1 MNQAPITQT
10 ELYGLKNEF
19 NELVNLYLK
28 KKLPNKI
35 LLSGQKGIG
44 KCTLAY
50 HLINY
55 VLSKDE
61 IYPYNFDKLCINHKN
76 HNFKLIQNGTNPN
89 FFLLDINLE
98 KKNIDI
104 TQIRNL
110 INELN
115 KSSFNNK
122 PRFVLIDNIEF
133 LNINSIN
140 ALLKI
145 LEEPNHN
152 IFFIL
157 INNDKKIIPTLLSRC
172 LNFRISLNEEKK
184 KDVCKK
190 LFKEDI
196 ANLINNDLI
205 NYYYSPGEIFQLFK
219 FSYDKE
225 INLKTTNLKDFLLL
239 IINKSFY
246 KESIIVKN
254 LVYNMFEFFLIKNVS
269 LIYSDLYRYFLKRIN
284 ETKKFNLDEESLFL
298 EIKTKLLNE

>member
-1 MNQAPITQT
+1 MNQTPSTQT

-28 KKLPNKI
+28 NKLPNKI

-61 IYPYNFDKLCINHKN
+61 IYPYNFDNLCIDDKN
-76 HNFKLIQNGTNPN
+76 HSFKLIQNGTSPN
-89 FFLLDINLE
+89 FFLLDINSE

-110 INELN
+110 IYELN

-140 ALLKI
+140 ALLKV
-145 LEEPNHN
+145 LEEPNQN

-157 INNDKKIIPTLLSRC
+157 INNNKKIIPTLLSRC
-172 LNFRISLNEEKK
+172 LNFKISLNEKEK
-184 KDVCKK
+184 KDVCTK

-196 ANLINNDLI
+196 ANLINKDLI
-205 NYYYSPGEIFQLFK
+205 NYYYSPGEIFQLLK
-219 FSYDKE
+219 FSYEKE

-246 KESIIVKN
+246 KENIITKN

-269 LIYSDLYRYFLKRIN
+269 LIYTDLSRYFLKRIN